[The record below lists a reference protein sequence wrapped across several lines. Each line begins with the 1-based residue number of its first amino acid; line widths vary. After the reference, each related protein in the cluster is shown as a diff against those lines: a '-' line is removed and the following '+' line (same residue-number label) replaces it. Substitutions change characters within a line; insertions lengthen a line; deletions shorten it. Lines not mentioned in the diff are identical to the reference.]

1 MSDEFWQRAFQ
12 RSDEAMLALDG
23 DGTIVEL
30 NDAFLAMLGG
40 ARTDYVGT
48 CSAAIVPKDDGTWA
62 QLKADGRV
70 RRVVTTTTSRGDE
83 IVAEISGTM
92 IEPGRALLFVRDVT
106 ERTVRELSA
115 QRYQLLSRYAKDI
128 VLFLARDGRIVE
140 ANEAAIYAY
149 GYGRDALLALR
160 IHDLREQTTVHN
172 VETLLN
178 EAFEAGARFTTTHRR
193 KDGTT
198 FPVEV
203 SSRSAVIGGQWM
215 LLSIIRDITHQT
227 ELHAQL
233 VQADRLSAFG
243 LMAAGIAHE
252 INNPLAYAMTN
263 GELLQ
268 RTMDRVKVELAGATP
283 ETAQTVVTRALGMLR
298 EREQSLETM
307 REGLARVRTI
317 VRDLSTFTRDD
328 KAPQFVDV
336 RAVLEST
343 VRLSHGEL
351 EHRVRV
357 VRDYDN
363 VPHVVG
369 HAARLGQV
377 FLNLVINAAQAVE
390 DGGTIEIRAESS
402 DDAVMVDVK
411 DDGPGIDAAL
421 RERIF
426 QPFFTTKAAGKGT
439 GLGLYISRTL
449 VTEMGGTITALPS
462 TPRGTI
468 MRVTLPRARAG
479 HL

>member
-1 MSDEFWQRAFQ
+1 MSDTFWERAFQ
-12 RSDEAMLALDG
+12 RSGEAMLSLDG
-23 DGTIVEL
+23 DGRIVDL
-30 NDAFLAMLGG
+30 NDAFLAMFGGMRSDHLGKSCD
-40 ARTDYVGT
+40 AI
-48 CSAAIVPKDDGTWA
+48 AAEDQHAWF
-62 QLKADGRV
+62 QLTRDGRV
-70 RRVVTTTTSRGDE
+70 RRVITTKTARGDDL
-83 IVAEISGTM
+83 VAELTGTM
-92 IEPGRALLFVRDVT
+92 IEPGRAIMFLRDVT
-106 ERTVRELSA
+106 ERTIRELSA
-115 QRYQLLSRYAKDI
+115 ERYQLLSRYAKDI
-128 VLFLARDGRIVE
+128 VLFLSRDGRIVE

-149 GYGRDALLALR
+149 GYGRDELLGMR
-160 IHDLREQTTVHN
+160 IHQLRDESTVGN
-172 VETLLN
+172 VKTLLT
-178 EAFEAGARFTTTHRR
+178 EAFEAGVRFSTTHKR
-193 KDGTT
+193 KDGAP

-203 SSRSAVIGGQWM
+203 SSRSAIIGGQWM
-215 LLSIIRDITHQT
+215 LLSVIRDITNQT

-268 RTMDRVKVELAGATP
+268 RTMDRVKTELAGATP
-283 ETAQTVVTRALGMLR
+283 ESGYAVATRALGMLR

-328 KAPQFVDV
+328 KTPQFVDV

-357 VRDYDN
+357 VRDYDS

-377 FLNLVINAAQAVE
+377 FLNLVINAAQAVD

-402 DDAVMVDVK
+402 DDTVMVDVK

-426 QPFFTTKAAGKGT
+426 QPFFTTKPAGKGT

-449 VTEMGGTITALPS
+449 VTEMGGTIMALPS
-462 TPRGTI
+462 TPHGTI

-479 HL
+479 QQ

>member
-1 MSDEFWQRAFQ
+1 MSDPFWERAFQ
-12 RSDEAMLALDG
+12 RSGEAMVVLDG

-30 NDAFLAMLGG
+30 NDAFLAMFGG
-40 ARTDYVGT
+40 ARPDYLRRRFDTIDPEDQGAWKQLE
-48 CSAAIVPKDDGTWA
+48 SDG
-62 QLKADGRV
+62 QV
-70 RRVVTTTTSRGDE
+70 RRVITTKTARGDDL
-83 IVAEISGTM
+83 VAEVSGTV
-92 IEPGRALLFVRDVT
+92 IEPGRALLLLRDVT
-106 ERTVRELSA
+106 ERTVREVSA
-115 QRYQLLSRYAKDI
+115 ERYQLLSRYANDI

-140 ANEAAIYAY
+140 ANEAAIHAY
-149 GYGRDALLALR
+149 GYGRDVLLSLR
-160 IHDLREQTTVHN
+160 IHDLREQETLHN
-172 VETLLN
+172 VETLLA
-178 EAFEAGARFTTTHRR
+178 EAFEAGARFTTTHKR

-215 LLSIIRDITHQT
+215 LLSIIRDVTDQT

-268 RTMDRVKVELAGATP
+268 RTMDRVKAELTSATP
-283 ETAQTVVTRALGMLR
+283 ETAQAVATRALAMLR

-317 VRDLSTFTRDD
+317 VRDLGTFTRDD
-328 KAPQFVDV
+328 RSPQFVDV

-357 VRDYDN
+357 VRDYDA

-426 QPFFTTKAAGKGT
+426 QPFYTSKATGKGT

-449 VTEMGGTITALPS
+449 VTEMGGTIIALPS

-468 MRVTLPRARAG
+468 MRVTLPRARPG